1 MLLLLLLLLLLLVVV
16 AVMLVLVLV
25 LVLVVELLEMPLAPG
40 RLVLPSRLANTVVVV
55 VAGWFVVDSLA
66 IRLVCLRRLLPF

>member
-1 MLLLLLLLLLLLVVV
+1 M
-16 AVMLVLVLV
+16 
-25 LVLVVELLEMPLAPG
+25 
-40 RLVLPSRLANTVVVV
+40 LPSRLANTVVVV